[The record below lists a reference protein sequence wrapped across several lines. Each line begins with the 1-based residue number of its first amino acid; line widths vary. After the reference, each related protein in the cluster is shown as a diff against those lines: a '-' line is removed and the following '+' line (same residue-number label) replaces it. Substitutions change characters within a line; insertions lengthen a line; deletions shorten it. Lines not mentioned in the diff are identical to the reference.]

1 MATGASGRRRATGR
15 RGGGLRALTRVA
27 ARGGGIAGGRGVDG
41 RIRLLRFAFVVFLVL
56 VGGKAVALASSSENL
71 TRIALQ
77 QQMDRVVL
85 PAHRGAILDRNG
97 RELAVG
103 KPAKTVFATPYLLDE
118 PKAAARALCEALH
131 ITKKRERRALE
142 QALARPRSGFA
153 YVARKVDPAL
163 AGAAL
168 ALDLPGVGAYDE
180 EERSYP
186 VKGSAAQVLGF
197 AGVDGDGLAGVEMA
211 YDKQLAGVAG
221 SEVIVR
227 DPAGHALRTVRQT
240 QPTSGATVRLTLDE
254 DIQYWAEDVLE
265 RTVRDSLAR
274 AATAIVMDPR
284 TGEILAMANVPKV
297 ENNVF
302 GRTPANDRN
311 RCVTD
316 IYEPGSIFKLVTVS
330 GALADG
336 LVKPGTRFTLPPSLT
351 LYDRTINESHARG
364 TVTYSVREILQ
375 WSSNVGA
382 VKIGMMMGKQ
392 RLLKWM
398 EAFGFAELTG
408 VDFPGEAAGIVPPAE
423 RWSGTSIVNIPMG
436 QGIAVTPIQMAV
448 AFSTVAN
455 NGVAVKPRL
464 IAQVGDAV
472 HDDVEKH
479 RVIPSSV
486 ARQVRSMLATA
497 VAEGTGTQAQIP
509 GYEVAGKTG
518 TAEKAAPGGG
528 YSKTDYVASFIGM
541 VPADHPRL
549 VVLVAVDS
557 PRTSIYGGDI
567 AAPAVR
573 KIMRF
578 ALQQLEIAP

>member
-1 MATGASGRRRATGR
+1 MATGDSGRRRATGR
-15 RGGGLRALTRVA
+15 RGGGLRSLTRVA
-27 ARGGGIAGGRGVDG
+27 RRGGGIAGGRGVDG
-41 RIRLLRFAFVVFLVL
+41 RIRLLRFVFIVFLVL
-56 VGGKAVALASSSENL
+56 VGGKAVALASSSANL

-77 QQMDRVVL
+77 QQTASVVL

-97 RELAVG
+97 SELAVG
-103 KPAKTVFATPYLLDE
+103 KPAKTVFATPYLLDH
-118 PKAAARALCEALH
+118 PKVAADALCEALR
-131 ITKKRERRALE
+131 ITKKKERRALE
-142 QALARPRSGFA
+142 QALARPKSGFA
-153 YVARKVDPAL
+153 YVARKIDPDL
-163 AGAAL
+163 AKAAL

-180 EERSYP
+180 EERAYP
-186 VKGSAAQVLGF
+186 MKGSAAQVLGF
-197 AGVDGDGLAGVEMA
+197 AGVDGNGLAGVEME

-227 DPAGHALRTVRQT
+227 DPAGHALRTVSET
-240 QPTSGATVRLTLDE
+240 QPTSGENVRLTLDE
-254 DIQYWAEDVLE
+254 NIQYTAEDVLVHA
-265 RTVRDSLAR
+265 VRDSSAK

-284 TGEILAMANVPKV
+284 TGEILAMVNVPKV
-297 ENNVF
+297 KDNVF
-302 GRTPANDRN
+302 TGKASDRN

-316 IYEPGSIFKLVTVS
+316 IYEPGSIFKLVTIS

-336 LVKPGTRFTLPPSLT
+336 LVTPTTKFTLPPTLT

-364 TVTYSVREILQ
+364 TVTYTVREILQ

-382 VKIGMMMGKQ
+382 VTIGMKMGKA

-398 EAFGFAELTG
+398 DAFGFAKPTG
-408 VDFPGEAAGIVPPAE
+408 IDFPGEAAGIVPAAKQ
-423 RWSGTSIVNIPMG
+423 WSGTSIANIPMG
-436 QGIAVTPIQMAV
+436 QGIAVTPLQMAV

-455 NGVAVKPRL
+455 NGMAVKPRL
-464 IAQVGDAV
+464 IAQVGGTVYDAA
-472 HDDVEKH
+472 ESH
-479 RVIPSSV
+479 RVIPASV
-486 ARQVRSMLATA
+486 ARSVRSMLATA
-497 VAEGTGTQAQIP
+497 VAKGTGVKAQIP
-509 GYEVAGKTG
+509 GYRVAGKTG
-518 TAEKAAPGGG
+518 TAEKPLPDGSG

-567 AAPAVR
+567 AAPAVQ